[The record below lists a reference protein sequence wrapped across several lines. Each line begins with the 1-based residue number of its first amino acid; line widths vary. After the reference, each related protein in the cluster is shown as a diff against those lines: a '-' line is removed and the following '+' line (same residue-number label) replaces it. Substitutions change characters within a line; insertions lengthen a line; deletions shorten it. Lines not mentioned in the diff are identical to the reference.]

1 MVFPH
6 AAFDVPTNGSPRMKR
21 NQESKKPAMVSG
33 LVGGFLASRFFFAGR
48 KLTGKNR
55 SGSIQI

>member
-1 MVFPH
+1 
-6 AAFDVPTNGSPRMKR
+6 MKR